1 MIVLITS
8 ECKIRPSDGFE
19 PRDICIY
26 PFVAGREK
34 AFPPGSG
41 IGRVTLFVHTAAAFP
56 VAGCQEKRPVRLGM
70 PDPYPAKEQERGF
83 CERIA
88 SKQPGANTSMTSHIM
103 KVSVYSCFTETRY
116 L

>member
-34 AFPPGSG
+34 AFSPGSG
-41 IGRVTLFVHTAAAFP
+41 IGGVTRFVHTAAFP

-70 PDPYPAKEQERGF
+70 PDPGHTPRAHSAEYINSNGYPRWIQVRG
-83 CERIA
+83 A
-88 SKQPGANTSMTSHIM
+88 
-103 KVSVYSCFTETRY
+103 TRFNEA
-116 L
+116 